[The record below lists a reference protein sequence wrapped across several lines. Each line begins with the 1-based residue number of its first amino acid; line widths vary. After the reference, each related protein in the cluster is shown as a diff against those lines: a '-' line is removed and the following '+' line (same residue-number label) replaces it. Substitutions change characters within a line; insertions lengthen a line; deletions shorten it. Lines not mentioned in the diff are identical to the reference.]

1 MKFPAR
7 PATTPP
13 KLPEW
18 DPAWSRIVDAQ
29 TEDGTHSFHVLD
41 TLDVLTDAELEPSG
55 TILALH
61 GNPTWSYLW
70 RHLAQATVDS
80 ARAGGRVWRLI
91 APDQLEMGFSERLA
105 HDSLPTPANAEVRR
119 ISQRIGDFD
128 AVATTLLAE
137 VAGSAATV
145 DASSAAAPVRSSGT
159 SAGSATTATAATTAT
174 TTDHPIVT
182 IGHDWGGV
190 LSLGWAARNAD
201 LVSAAISLNTAV
213 HQPEDSPI
221 PAPLRATLAG
231 PMLPTATVVT
241 DGFLRVTLSLGDL
254 DPTAKSAFR
263 APYETAALR
272 HGIGGFVAD
281 IPVDDKHASDPELQ
295 RIGAD
300 IAAFD
305 HPALLVWGPKDP
317 VFLERYLRDL
327 RQRLPQADV
336 HRFELGSHLVSEDYD
351 VAGVVTDWLAA
362 QFPAA
367 ATFPVS
373 PKAAP
378 DSQATTDPTPSNEHA
393 AAASAMSGVPARP
406 VTGILDA
413 RRDDESIAS
422 VDFSQNPAQQ
432 ITWRHLWHVT
442 TSIANGLLDL
452 GVRPGDRVSM
462 LVPPGNNLTAA
473 LYACLKIGAVA
484 VVADAG
490 LGPKGMTR
498 ATTSADPKWIIGEL
512 PGLSLARAFNWPGRR
527 ISVSPLGPLQR
538 RLFKV
543 ETSLT
548 ALSRTPHRAEFPT
561 PAVTDDAAIL
571 FTSGSTGPAKGVRY
585 THGDISAL
593 AAVLTRVFD
602 VKEGTGLVAGFPPF
616 ALLGPA
622 IGATSV
628 TPDMSVTKPKTL
640 TASAIAD
647 SIIAG
652 SATMVFAS
660 PAAYTNVAA
669 TASALDAEQKAAC
682 ARVELVL
689 SAGAP
694 VPLELMEAIAVVF
707 PNASI
712 HSPYGMTEGLLLTDI
727 DRHGVAEAAA
737 TSNLGVCVGRPIDGV
752 ELALAPI
759 DASGTPADSLLQGTA
774 AQGRLGEFVVSA
786 AHIKSGYDNLW
797 ATTAQSARDNLGGRT
812 WHRTNDIG
820 HIDAEGRVW
829 LEGRLQHVVTT
840 PHGPVGPGGLEAL
853 IDSDEQVSR
862 SAVVGIGPAGTQS
875 LVAVLDAEGTD
886 LSPGLA
892 PLDISARL
900 RDQVARMI
908 GHDLTAVLVA
918 PTFPT
923 DIRHNSKIDRSRLAA
938 WADHVLAGGSV
949 RTKV

>member
-1 MKFPAR
+1 MKYPAR

-13 KLPEW
+13 QLPEW
-18 DPAWSRIVDAQ
+18 DPAWSRIVEAP
-29 TEDGTHSFHVLD
+29 TSDGTHAFHVLD
-41 TLDVLTDAELEPSG
+41 TLPALRAAGVEPEG
-55 TILALH
+55 TIVALH

-70 RHLAQATVDS
+70 RRLARATVEA
-80 ARAGGRVWRLI
+80 ARSGGRVWRLI

-105 HDSLPTPANAEVRR
+105 HAAMPTPKSAEVRR
-119 ISQRIGDFD
+119 ISDRISDFD
-128 AVATTLLAE
+128 AVVTTLFAE
-137 VAGSAATV
+137 VAGSAAAA
-145 DASSAAAPVRSSGT
+145 DRSACSESSEGPES
-159 SAGSATTATAATTAT
+159 
-174 TTDHPIVT
+174 HPIVT

-190 LSLGWAARNAD
+190 LSLGWASRNTD
-201 LVSAAISLNTAV
+201 IVSAAISLNTAV
-213 HQPEDSPI
+213 HQPEDAPV

-231 PMLPTATVVT
+231 PMLPTATVLT
-241 DGFLRVTLSLGDL
+241 DWFLRVTLNLGDL
-254 DPTAKSAFR
+254 DAETKAAFN
-263 APYETAALR
+263 APYQSAQERWA
-272 HGIGGFVAD
+272 IGNFVAD
-281 IPVDDKHASDPELQ
+281 IPVDANHPSDPELQ

-305 HPALLVWGPKDP
+305 KPALLVWGPKDP

-336 HRFELGSHLVSEDYD
+336 HRFETASHLVSEDHD
-351 VAGVVTDWLAA
+351 VAGLVLDWLDA
-362 QFPAA
+362 QFGTSADTTTGSADGTTPKGTPA
-367 ATFPVS
+367 
-373 PKAAP
+373 
-378 DSQATTDPTPSNEHA
+378 PSGT
-393 AAASAMSGVPARP
+393 AASAKDSASDSDADAAP
-406 VTGILDA
+406 VRAVTAILDA
-413 RRDDESIAS
+413 RRDDETIAS
-422 VDFSQNPAQQ
+422 VDFAQNPAQQ

-452 GVRPGDRVSM
+452 GVKPGDRVSM

-498 ATTSADPKWIIGEL
+498 AVTSADPQWIIGEL
-512 PGLSLARAFNWPGRR
+512 PGLTLARAFGWPGRR
-527 ISVSPLGPLQR
+527 ISVSPLGPVR
-538 RLFKV
+538 SRMFNT

-548 ALSRTPHRAEFPT
+548 ALSKTAHRAELPT
-561 PAVTDDAAIL
+561 PAPGDYAAIL

-585 THGDISAL
+585 THRDISSL
-593 AAVLTRVFD
+593 AAVLTRTFNVT
-602 VKEGTGLVAGFPPF
+602 EGTGLVAGFPPF

-640 TASAIAD
+640 TATAIAD
-647 SIIAG
+647 AIIAG
-652 SATMVFAS
+652 RATMVFAS

-669 TASALDAEQKAAC
+669 TASAMDEQQRAAC
-682 ARVELVL
+682 AQVELVL

-694 VPLELMEAIAVVF
+694 VPLPLMDAIAEVF

-727 DRHGVAEAAA
+727 DRAGVAEADA
-737 TSNLGVCVGRPIDGV
+737 TGGLGVCVGRPIDGV

-759 DASGTPADSLLQGTA
+759 DDSGDSADELIQGAQA
-774 AQGRLGEFVVSA
+774 ANRLGEFVVSA

-797 ATTAQSARDNLGGRT
+797 RTTADSARDDLHGLT

-820 HIDAEGRVW
+820 HIDDAGRIW

-840 PHGPVGPGGLEAL
+840 ARGPVGPGGLEAL
-853 IDSDEQVSR
+853 IDTDAEVSR
-862 SAVVGIGPAGTQS
+862 SAVVGIGPAGTQA
-875 LVAVLDAEGTD
+875 LVAVLDAEATS
-886 LSPGLA
+886 LTPGVA
-892 PLDISARL
+892 PLDLTARL
-900 RDQVARMI
+900 REQVLEVS

-918 PTFPT
+918 PEFPT

-938 WADHVLAGGSV
+938 WADGVLAGGTV
-949 RTKV
+949 RGRV

>member
-1 MKFPAR
+1 MRFPAR
-7 PATTPP
+7 PAQAPP

-18 DPAWSRIVDAQ
+18 DPAWSRIVEA
-29 TEDGTHSFHVLD
+29 TTPDGQHSFHVLD
-41 TLDVLTDAELEPSG
+41 TLEVLRADGLEPSG

-70 RHLAQATVDS
+70 RHLAQATVDT
-80 ARAGGRVWRLI
+80 ARSGGRVWRLI
-91 APDQLEMGFSERLA
+91 APDQLDMGFSERLA
-105 HDSLPTPANAEVRR
+105 HESLPTPHGTEVRR
-119 ISQRIGDFD
+119 MSQRIDDFD
-128 AVATTLLAE
+128 AVVTSLLAE
-137 VAGSAATV
+137 EAGS
-145 DASSAAAPVRSSGT
+145 SAPDD
-159 SAGSATTATAATTAT
+159 ATASAE
-174 TTDHPIVT
+174 HPIVT

-190 LSLGWAARNAD
+190 LSLGWAARNTD
-201 LVSAAISLNTAV
+201 LVSASISLNTAV
-213 HQPEDSPI
+213 HQPEDAPI

-231 PMLPTATVVT
+231 PMLPTATVAT
-241 DGFLRVTLSLGDL
+241 DGFLRVTMSLGDL
-254 DPTAKSAFR
+254 DPEIKGAFR
-263 APYETAALR
+263 SPYETASQR

-281 IPVDDKHASDPELQ
+281 IPVNENHPSYSELQ
-295 RIGAD
+295 RVGAD
-300 IAAFD
+300 IAAYE

-351 VAGVVTDWLAA
+351 VAGVVTDWLKT
-362 QFPAA
+362 QFPVDDAGPEAASGTSAAENTTAA
-367 ATFPVS
+367 A
-373 PKAAP
+373 
-378 DSQATTDPTPSNEHA
+378 
-393 AAASAMSGVPARP
+393 PARG
-406 VTGILDA
+406 VTAILDA
-413 RRDDESIAS
+413 RHDDESIAS
-422 VDFSQNPAQQ
+422 VDFAQNPAQQ

-442 TSIANGLLDL
+442 TSIAGGLLEL

-498 ATTSADPKWIIGEL
+498 ATTSADPAWIIGEL
-512 PGLSLARAFNWPGRR
+512 PGLGLARAFNWPGRR
-527 ISVSPLGPLQR
+527 ISVSPLGPVR
-538 RLFKV
+538 ATLFKV

-548 ALSRTPHRAEFPT
+548 ALSRTTHHAQLPT
-561 PAVTDDAAIL
+561 PAATDDAAIL

-602 VKEGTGLVAGFPPF
+602 VHEGTGLVAGFPPF

-640 TASAIAD
+640 TASAISDA
-647 SIIAG
+647 IIAG
-652 SATMVFAS
+652 HSTMVFAS
-660 PAAYTNVAA
+660 PAAYKNVAA
-669 TASALDAEQKAAC
+669 TASALNEEQKAAC
-682 ARVELVL
+682 AQVELVL

-694 VPLELMEAIAVVF
+694 VPLDLMDSIAEVF

-727 DRHGVAEAAA
+727 DRAGVTAAAA

-752 ELALAPI
+752 ELALAAI
-759 DASGTPADSLLQGTA
+759 DDSGASADALAQGVE

-797 ATTAQSARDNLGGRT
+797 ATTAASARDDLDGRT

-840 PHGPVGPGGLEAL
+840 PRGPVGPGGLEAL

-862 SAVVGIGPAGTQS
+862 SSIVGIGPTGTQS

-892 PLDISARL
+892 PLDLTSRL
-900 RDQVARMI
+900 RELVAEVL

-923 DIRHNSKIDRSRLAA
+923 DIRHNSKIDRSRLAT
-938 WADHVLAGGSV
+938 WADHVLSGGSV

>member
-1 MKFPAR
+1 MRFPAR
-7 PATTPP
+7 PAQAPP

-18 DPAWSRIVDAQ
+18 DPAWSRIVEAK
-29 TEDGTHSFHVLD
+29 TPEGPHSFHVLD
-41 TLDVLTDAELEPSG
+41 TLEVLRTNGFEPSG

-70 RHLAQATVDS
+70 RHLAQATVDT
-80 ARAGGRVWRLI
+80 ARSGGRVWRLI
-91 APDQLEMGFSERLA
+91 APDQLDMGFSERLA
-105 HDSLPTPANAEVRR
+105 HNSLPTPHGAEVRR
-119 ISQRIGDFD
+119 MSQRIDDFD
-128 AVATTLLAE
+128 AVVTPLLAE
-137 VAGSAATV
+137 VA
-145 DASSAAAPVRSSGT
+145 SSAAPQDGVADAASTGRNGAA
-159 SAGSATTATAATTAT
+159 SADTAASAE
-174 TTDHPIVT
+174 HPIVT

-201 LVSAAISLNTAV
+201 RVSASISLNTAV
-213 HQPEDSPI
+213 HQPEDAPI

-241 DGFLRVTLSLGDL
+241 DGFLRVTMSLGDL
-254 DPTAKSAFR
+254 DPEIKDAFR
-263 APYETAALR
+263 SPYESASRR

-281 IPVDDKHASDPELQ
+281 IPVDESHPSYSELQ
-295 RIGAD
+295 RVGAD

-351 VAGVVTDWLAA
+351 VAGVVTDWLETR
-362 QFPAA
+362 FPAGGTGANAPSDATA
-367 ATFPVS
+367 ASEATVAENAT
-373 PKAAP
+373 AAP
-378 DSQATTDPTPSNEHA
+378 AR
-393 AAASAMSGVPARP
+393 GV
-406 VTGILDA
+406 TSILDA
-413 RRDDESIAS
+413 RHDDEAIAS
-422 VDFSQNPAQQ
+422 VDFAQTPVQQ

-442 TSIANGLLDL
+442 TSIAGGLLEL

-498 ATTSADPKWIIGEL
+498 ATSSADPQWIIGEL
-512 PGLSLARAFNWPGRR
+512 PGLGLARAFNWPGRR
-527 ISVSPLGPLQR
+527 ISVSPLGSVAAK
-538 RLFKV
+538 LFKV

-548 ALSRTPHRAEFPT
+548 ALSRTTHHAQLPT
-561 PAVTDDAAIL
+561 PAATDDAAIL

-602 VKEGTGLVAGFPPF
+602 VREGTGLVAGFPPF

-640 TASAIAD
+640 TASAISDA
-647 SIIAG
+647 IIAG
-652 SATMVFAS
+652 HSTMVFAS
-660 PAAYTNVAA
+660 PAAYKNVAA
-669 TASALDAEQKAAC
+669 TASDLDEEQKAAC

-694 VPLELMEAIAVVF
+694 VPLGLMDSIAEVF

-727 DRHGVAEAAA
+727 DHAGVRAADA
-737 TSNLGVCVGRPIDGV
+737 TPNLGVCVGRPIDGV

-759 DASGTPADSLLQGTA
+759 DDSGSAADVLERGVD
-774 AQGRLGEFVVSA
+774 AQGHLGEFVVSA

-797 ATTAQSARDNLGGRT
+797 ATTAASARDDLEGRT

-820 HIDAEGRVW
+820 HIDAAGRVW
-829 LEGRLQHVVTT
+829 LEGRLQHAVTT
-840 PHGPVGPGGLEAL
+840 PRGPVGPGGLEAL

-862 SAVVGIGPAGTQS
+862 SSIVGIGPAGTQS

-892 PLDISARL
+892 PLDLTSRL
-900 RDQVARMI
+900 RELVAEVL

-918 PTFPT
+918 PMFPT
-923 DIRHNSKIDRSRLAA
+923 DIRHNSKIDRSRLAT
-938 WADHVLAGGSV
+938 WTDHVLSGGSV

>member
-1 MKFPAR
+1 MRFPAR

-18 DPAWSRIVDAQ
+18 DPAWSRIVEAE
-29 TEDGTHSFHVLD
+29 TSDGTHAFHVLD
-41 TLDVLTDAELEPSG
+41 TLPALAAAGVEPAG
-55 TILALH
+55 TIVALH

-70 RHLAQATVDS
+70 RRL
-80 ARAGGRVWRLI
+80 ARATIDAAQSGGRAWRLI

-105 HDSLPTPANAEVRR
+105 HKTMPAPKSDEVRR
-119 ISQRIGDFD
+119 IADRINDFD
-128 AVATTLLAE
+128 AVVSNLFAE
-137 VAGSAATV
+137 VAAT
-145 DASSAAAPVRSSGT
+145 
-159 SAGSATTATAATTAT
+159 GSAT
-174 TTDHPIVT
+174 HPIVT

-190 LSLGWAARNAD
+190 LSLGWAARNTE

-213 HQPEDSPI
+213 HQPEDAPV

-231 PMLPTATVVT
+231 PMLPAATVLT
-241 DGFLRVTLSLGDL
+241 DWFLRVTLGLGDL
-254 DPTAKSAFR
+254 DAETKDAFH
-263 APYETAALR
+263 APYRRAEDRWA
-272 HGIGGFVAD
+272 IGNFVAD
-281 IPVDDKHASDPELQ
+281 IPVDDTHASDPELQ
-295 RIGAD
+295 RIGQD

-305 HPALLVWGPKDP
+305 KPALLVWGPKDP

-336 HRFELGSHLVSEDYD
+336 HRFETASHLVSEDHE
-351 VAGVVTDWLAA
+351 VPGLVLDWLSA
-362 QFPAA
+362 QFDAPTTAN
-367 ATFPVS
+367 TPTE
-373 PKAAP
+373 AAP
-378 DSQATTDPTPSNEHA
+378 AKGSSERKG
-393 AAASAMSGVPARP
+393 AAASATGAASARSGTPSSASGSTSDIADDSATGNGSAEVRA
-406 VTGILDA
+406 VTAILDA
-413 RRDDESIAS
+413 RRDDEAIAS
-422 VDFSQNPAQQ
+422 VDFAQNPAQQ

-452 GVRPGDRVSM
+452 GVKPGDRVSM

-498 ATTSADPKWIIGEL
+498 AITSADPQWIIGEL
-512 PGLSLARAFNWPGRR
+512 PGLALARAFGWPGRR
-527 ISVSPLGPLQR
+527 ISVRPLGPVR
-538 RLFKV
+538 SRVFKA

-548 ALSRTPHRAEFPT
+548 ELSRTPHRAELPT
-561 PAVTDDAAIL
+561 PSPDADAAIL

-585 THGDISAL
+585 THADISAL
-593 AAVLTRVFD
+593 AAVLTRTFNVT
-602 VKEGTGLVAGFPPF
+602 EGTGLVAGFPPF

-640 TASAIAD
+640 TATAIAD
-647 SIIAG
+647 AIIAG
-652 SATMVFAS
+652 RATMVFAS

-669 TASALDAEQKAAC
+669 TAGELDGQQREAC
-682 ARVELVL
+682 AGVELVL

-694 VPLELMEAIAVVF
+694 VPLELMDAIAEVF

-727 DRHGVAEAAA
+727 DRDGVAAADA
-737 TSNLGVCVGRPIDGV
+737 TGGLGVCVGQPIDGV

-759 DASGTPADSLLQGTA
+759 DESGRSADELRQGAT

-797 ATTAQSARDNLGGRT
+797 HTTADSARDDLHGLT

-820 HIDAEGRVW
+820 HIDENGRVW

-840 PHGPVGPGGLEAL
+840 PRGPVGPGGLEAL
-853 IDSDEQVSR
+853 IDADDQVSR
-862 SAVVGIGPAGTQS
+862 SSVVGIGPVGTQA
-875 LVAVLDAEGTD
+875 LVAVLDAEGTS

-892 PLDISARL
+892 PLDLTARL
-900 RDQVARMI
+900 REKVAEAV
-908 GHDLTAVLVA
+908 GHDLSAVLVA
-918 PTFPT
+918 PEFPT

-938 WADHVLAGGSV
+938 WADSVLAGGPVRGSV
-949 RTKV
+949 

>member
-1 MKFPAR
+1 MRFPAR
-7 PATTPP
+7 PAQAPP

-18 DPAWSRIVDAQ
+18 DPAWSRIVEAK
-29 TEDGTHSFHVLD
+29 TPEGPHSFHVLD
-41 TLDVLTDAELEPSG
+41 TLEVLRADGLEPSG

-70 RHLAQATVDS
+70 RHLAQATVGA
-80 ARAGGRVWRLI
+80 ARSGGRVWRLI
-91 APDQLEMGFSERLA
+91 APDQLDMGFSERLA
-105 HDSLPTPANAEVRR
+105 HESLPTPHGTEVRR
-119 ISQRIGDFD
+119 MSQRIDDFD
-128 AVATTLLAE
+128 AVVTSLLAE
-137 VAGSAATV
+137 EAGSSAT
-145 DASSAAAPVRSSGT
+145 DDAAA
-159 SAGSATTATAATTAT
+159 SAE
-174 TTDHPIVT
+174 HPIVT

-190 LSLGWAARNAD
+190 LSLGWAARNTD
-201 LVSAAISLNTAV
+201 LVSASISLNTAV
-213 HQPEDSPI
+213 HQPEDAPI

-241 DGFLRVTLSLGDL
+241 DGFLRVTMSLGDL
-254 DPTAKSAFR
+254 DPEIKGAFR
-263 APYETAALR
+263 SPYETASQR

-281 IPVDDKHASDPELQ
+281 IPVNENHPSYSELQ
-295 RIGAD
+295 RVGAD
-300 IAAFD
+300 IAAYE

-351 VAGVVTDWLAA
+351 VAGVVTDWLKTQFPVGDDGADAA
-362 QFPAA
+362 SGASAAENMPAA
-367 ATFPVS
+367 A
-373 PKAAP
+373 
-378 DSQATTDPTPSNEHA
+378 
-393 AAASAMSGVPARP
+393 PARG
-406 VTGILDA
+406 VTAILDA
-413 RRDDESIAS
+413 RHDDESIAS
-422 VDFSQNPAQQ
+422 VDFAQNPAQQ

-442 TSIANGLLDL
+442 TSIAGGLLEL

-498 ATTSADPKWIIGEL
+498 ATTSADPAWIIGEL

-527 ISVSPLGPLQR
+527 ISVSPLGPVQAKL
-538 RLFKV
+538 LKV

-548 ALSRTPHRAEFPT
+548 ALSRTTHHAQLPT
-561 PAVTDDAAIL
+561 PAATDDAAIL

-602 VKEGTGLVAGFPPF
+602 VHEGTGLVAGFPPF

-640 TASAIAD
+640 TASAISDA
-647 SIIAG
+647 IIAG
-652 SATMVFAS
+652 HSTMVFAS
-660 PAAYTNVAA
+660 PAAYKNVAA
-669 TASALDAEQKAAC
+669 TASDLDEEQKAAC

-694 VPLELMEAIAVVF
+694 VPLDLMDSIAEVF

-727 DRHGVAEAAA
+727 DRAGVTAAAA

-752 ELALAPI
+752 ELALAAI
-759 DASGTPADSLLQGTA
+759 DDSGASADTLEQGIE

-797 ATTAQSARDNLGGRT
+797 ATTAASARDDLDDRT

-820 HIDAEGRVW
+820 HIDDEGRVW

-840 PHGPVGPGGLEAL
+840 PRGPVGPGGLEAL

-862 SAVVGIGPAGTQS
+862 SSIVGIGPTGTQS

-892 PLDISARL
+892 PLDLTSRL
-900 RDQVARMI
+900 RELVAEVL

-923 DIRHNSKIDRSRLAA
+923 DIRHNSKIDRSRLAT
-938 WADHVLAGGSV
+938 WADHVLSGGSV

>member
-1 MKFPAR
+1 MRFPAR
-7 PATTPP
+7 PAQTPP

-18 DPAWSRIVDAQ
+18 DPAWSRIVEAR
-29 TEDGTHSFHVLD
+29 TPDGPHSFHVLD
-41 TLDVLTDAELEPSG
+41 TLEVLRGEGLEPSG

-70 RHLAQATVDS
+70 RHLAQASVET
-80 ARAGGRVWRLI
+80 ARTGGRVWRLI
-91 APDQLEMGFSERLA
+91 APDQLDMGFSQRLE
-105 HDSLPTPANAEVRR
+105 HESLPTPHGAEVRR
-119 ISQRIGDFD
+119 MSQRIDDFD
-128 AVATTLLAE
+128 SVVSPLLAE
-137 VAGSAATV
+137 VAGSVADRDGTAPNNGAA
-145 DASSAAAPVRSSGT
+145 SAE
-159 SAGSATTATAATTAT
+159 
-174 TTDHPIVT
+174 HPIVT

-190 LSLGWAARNAD
+190 LSLAWAARNTD
-201 LVSAAISLNTAV
+201 LVSASISLNTAV
-213 HQPEDSPI
+213 HQPEDAPI

-241 DGFLRVTLSLGDL
+241 DWFLRVTMSLGDL
-254 DPTAKSAFR
+254 DPAIKDAFR
-263 APYETAALR
+263 APYDSVSLR

-281 IPVDDKHASDPELQ
+281 IPVDENHPSYTELQ
-295 RIGAD
+295 RVGAD

-305 HPALLVWGPKDP
+305 RPALLVWGPKDP

-351 VAGVVTDWLAA
+351 VAGVVTDWLKE
-362 QFPAA
+362 QFPADSA
-367 ATFPVS
+367 PVS
-373 PKAAP
+373 GPSAPAAP
-378 DSQATTDPTPSNEHA
+378 AR
-393 AAASAMSGVPARP
+393 GVTA
-406 VTGILDA
+406 ILDA
-413 RRDDESIAS
+413 RHDDETIAS
-422 VDFSQNPAQQ
+422 VDFAQNPAQQ

-442 TSIANGLLDL
+442 TSIAGGLLEL

-498 ATTSADPKWIIGEL
+498 ATTSADPQWIIGEL
-512 PGLSLARAFNWPGRR
+512 PGLGLARAFNWPGRR
-527 ISVSPLGPLQR
+527 ISVSPLGRTQAK
-538 RLFKV
+538 LFQV

-548 ALSRTPHRAEFPT
+548 ALSRTTHHADLPT
-561 PAVTDDAAIL
+561 PAATDDAAIL

-602 VKEGTGLVAGFPPF
+602 VREGTGLVAGFPPF

-640 TASAIAD
+640 TAGAISDA
-647 SIIAG
+647 IIAG
-652 SATMVFAS
+652 HSTMVFAS
-660 PAAYTNVAA
+660 PAAYRNVAA
-669 TASALDAEQKAAC
+669 TASYRDDEQKAAC

-694 VPLELMEAIAVVF
+694 VPLELMDAIAEVF

-727 DRHGVAEAAA
+727 DHDGVIAADA
-737 TSNLGVCVGRPIDGV
+737 TPNLGVCVGRPIDGV

-759 DASGTPADSLLQGTA
+759 DDTGASADALEQGSD
-774 AQGRLGEFVVSA
+774 AQGHLGEFVVSA

-797 ATTAQSARDNLGGRT
+797 ATTAASTRDDLDGRT

-820 HIDAEGRVW
+820 HIDSEGRVW

-840 PHGPVGPGGLEAL
+840 PRGPVGPGGLEAL
-853 IDSDEQVSR
+853 IDSDKQVSR
-862 SAVVGIGPAGTQS
+862 SSIVGIGPAGTQS
-875 LVAVLDAEGTD
+875 LVAVLDAEGTE

-892 PLDISARL
+892 PLDLTSRL
-900 RDQVARMI
+900 RELVDEVV

-923 DIRHNSKIDRSRLAA
+923 DIRHNSKIDRSRLAT
-938 WADHVLAGGSV
+938 WADHVLSGGSV
-949 RTKV
+949 RTKG

>member
-7 PATTPP
+7 PAQIPP
-13 KLPEW
+13 QLPEW
-18 DPAWSRIVDAQ
+18 DPAWSRIVEAA
-29 TEDGTHSFHVLD
+29 TPDGTHEFHVLD
-41 TLDVLTDAELEPSG
+41 TLPVLRAAGLEPEG

-70 RHLAQATVDS
+70 RRLARATVET

-105 HDSLPTPANAEVRR
+105 HEAMPAPKSDEVRR
-119 ISQRIGDFD
+119 IADRLNDFD
-128 AVATTLLAE
+128 AVVTTLLAE
-137 VAGSAATV
+137 VAGSGFAT
-145 DASSAAAPVRSSGT
+145 
-159 SAGSATTATAATTAT
+159 
-174 TTDHPIVT
+174 HPIVT

-190 LSLGWAARNAD
+190 LSLGWAARNND
-201 LVSAAISLNTAV
+201 IVSAAISLNTAV
-213 HQPEDSPI
+213 HQPEDTPI

-231 PMLPTATVVT
+231 PMLPTATVLTDWFLQVT
-241 DGFLRVTLSLGDL
+241 MGLGDL
-254 DPTAKSAFR
+254 SAETKSAFS
-263 APYETAALR
+263 APYRSAADR
-272 HGIGGFVAD
+272 WAIGNFVAD
-281 IPVDDKHASDPELQ
+281 IPIDANHPSDPELQ
-295 RIGAD
+295 RIGKD

-305 HPALLVWGPKDP
+305 KPALLVWGPKDP

-327 RQRLPQADV
+327 SSRLPQADL
-336 HRFELGSHLVSEDYD
+336 HRFETASHLVSEDHD
-351 VAGVVTDWLAA
+351 VAGLVLDWLDA
-362 QFPAA
+362 QFSAPAA
-367 ATFPVS
+367 AAAKESTTGTDDDP
-373 PKAAP
+373 AAP
-378 DSQATTDPTPSNEHA
+378 AVRA
-393 AAASAMSGVPARP
+393 
-406 VTGILDA
+406 VTAILDA
-413 RRDDESIAS
+413 RRDDETIAS
-422 VDFSQNPAQQ
+422 VDFAQNPAQQ
-432 ITWRHLWHVT
+432 ISWRHLWHVT

-452 GVRPGDRVSM
+452 GVKPGDRVSM

-498 ATTSADPKWIIGEL
+498 AITSADPQWIIGEL
-512 PGLSLARAFNWPGRR
+512 PGLTLARAFGWPGRR
-527 ISVSPLGPLQR
+527 ISVTPLGPVR
-538 RLFKV
+538 SRLFKA

-548 ALSRTPHRAEFPT
+548 ALSRTEHRAELPT
-561 PAVTDDAAIL
+561 PSAGDDAAIL

-585 THGDISAL
+585 THANISAL

-602 VKEGTGLVAGFPPF
+602 VREGTGLVAGFPPF

-647 SIIAG
+647 AIIAG
-652 SATMVFAS
+652 RATMVFAS
-660 PAAYTNVAA
+660 PAAYRNVAA
-669 TASALDAEQKAAC
+669 TAERLDAQQRTAC

-694 VPLELMEAIAVVF
+694 VPLELMDAIAEVF

-727 DRHGVAEAAA
+727 DRAGVAEADA
-737 TSNLGVCVGRPIDGV
+737 TGGLGVCVGRPIDGV

-759 DASGTPADSLLQGTA
+759 DVAGNSAEELLQGEA
-774 AQGRLGEFVVSA
+774 SRGRLGEFVVSA

-797 ATTAQSARDNLGGRT
+797 RTTADSARDDLHDLT

-820 HIDAEGRVW
+820 HIDDAGRVW

-840 PHGPVGPGGLEAL
+840 ARGPVGPGGLEAL
-853 IDSDEQVSR
+853 VDTDAQVSR
-862 SAVVGIGPAGTQS
+862 SAVVGIGPVGTQA
-875 LVAVLDAEGTD
+875 LVVVLDAEGTA
-886 LSPGLA
+886 LSPGVA
-892 PLDISARL
+892 PLDLTARL
-900 RDQVARMI
+900 REQIARI
-908 GHDLTAVLVA
+908 GGHDLAAVLVA
-918 PTFPT
+918 PEFPT

-938 WADHVLAGGSV
+938 WADRVLAGGPV
-949 RTKV
+949 RGRI

>member
-1 MKFPAR
+1 MRFPAR
-7 PATTPP
+7 PAQTPP

-18 DPAWSRIVDAQ
+18 DPAWSRIVEAK
-29 TEDGTHSFHVLD
+29 TPEGPHSFHVLD
-41 TLDVLTDAELEPSG
+41 TLEVLRGEGLEPSG

-70 RHLAQATVDS
+70 RHLAQATVGA
-80 ARAGGRVWRLI
+80 ARSGGRVWRLI
-91 APDQLEMGFSERLA
+91 APDQLDMGFSERLA
-105 HDSLPTPANAEVRR
+105 HESLPTPHGAEVRR
-119 ISQRIGDFD
+119 MSQRITDFD
-128 AVATTLLAE
+128 AVVTPLLAE
-137 VAGSAATV
+137 VAGSAAPNAGT
-145 DASSAAAPVRSSGT
+145 APNDGAT
-159 SAGSATTATAATTAT
+159 SV
-174 TTDHPIVT
+174 DHPIVT

-190 LSLGWAARNAD
+190 LSLGWASRNTD
-201 LVSAAISLNTAV
+201 LVSASISLNTAV
-213 HQPEDSPI
+213 HQPEDAPI

-241 DGFLRVTLSLGDL
+241 DGFLRVTMSLGDL
-254 DPTAKSAFR
+254 DPEIKDAFR
-263 APYETAALR
+263 SPYDNASLR

-281 IPVDDKHASDPELQ
+281 IPVDENHPSYSELQ
-295 RIGAD
+295 RVGAD
-300 IAAFD
+300 IAANE

-351 VAGVVTDWLAA
+351 VAGVVTDWLET
-362 QFPAA
+362 QFPASTDTNA
-367 ATFPVS
+367 DNVQS
-373 PKAAP
+373 PDAEP
-378 DSQATTDPTPSNEHA
+378 
-393 AAASAMSGVPARP
+393 PARG
-406 VTGILDA
+406 VTAILDA
-413 RRDDESIAS
+413 RHDDESIAS
-422 VDFSQNPAQQ
+422 VDFAQNPAQQ
-432 ITWRHLWHVT
+432 ISWRHLWHVT
-442 TSIANGLLDL
+442 TSIAGGLLEL

-498 ATTSADPKWIIGEL
+498 ATTSADPQWIIGEL
-512 PGLSLARAFNWPGRR
+512 PGLGLARAFNWPGRR
-527 ISVSPLGPLQR
+527 ISVSPLGAVQAKL
-538 RLFKV
+538 LKV

-548 ALSRTPHRAEFPT
+548 ALSRTTHHAQLPT
-561 PAVTDDAAIL
+561 PAATDDAAIL

-602 VKEGTGLVAGFPPF
+602 VREGTGLVAGFPPF

-640 TASAIAD
+640 TASAISDA
-647 SIIAG
+647 IIAG
-652 SATMVFAS
+652 HSTMVFAS
-660 PAAYTNVAA
+660 PAAYKNVAA
-669 TASALDAEQKAAC
+669 TASDLDEEQKAAC

-694 VPLELMEAIAVVF
+694 VPLELMDSIAEVF

-727 DRHGVAEAAA
+727 DRAGVAAADA
-737 TSNLGVCVGRPIDGV
+737 TANLGVCVGRPIDGV

-759 DASGTPADSLLQGTA
+759 DDSGASADVLEQGVD
-774 AQGRLGEFVVSA
+774 AQGHLGEFVVSA

-797 ATTAQSARDNLGGRT
+797 ATTAASARDDLDGRT

-840 PHGPVGPGGLEAL
+840 PRGPVGPGGLEAL

-862 SAVVGIGPAGTQS
+862 SSIVGIGPAGTQS
-875 LVAVLDAEGTD
+875 LVAVLDAEGTE

-892 PLDISARL
+892 PLDLTARL
-900 RDQVARMI
+900 RELVADTV
-908 GHDLTAVLVA
+908 GHDLTAVLIA

-923 DIRHNSKIDRSRLAA
+923 DIRHNSKIDRSRLAT
-938 WADHVLAGGSV
+938 WADHVLSGGSV

>member
-1 MKFPAR
+1 MKYPAR

-13 KLPEW
+13 QLPEW
-18 DPAWSRIVDAQ
+18 DPAWSRIVEAP
-29 TEDGTHSFHVLD
+29 TSDGTHAFHVLD
-41 TLDVLTDAELEPSG
+41 TLPALRAAGVEPAG

-70 RHLAQATVDS
+70 RRLARATVDA
-80 ARAGGRVWRLI
+80 ARSGGRAWRLI

-105 HDSLPTPANAEVRR
+105 HSEMPTPKAAQLRR
-119 ISQRIGDFD
+119 ISDRITDFD
-128 AVATTLLAE
+128 AVVTTLLAE
-137 VAGSAATV
+137 VADSAAPNGG
-145 DASSAAAPVRSSGT
+145 SS
-159 SAGSATTATAATTAT
+159 
-174 TTDHPIVT
+174 DHPIVT

-190 LSLGWAARNAD
+190 LSLGWAARNTD

-213 HQPEDSPI
+213 HQPEDSPL

-231 PMLPTATVVT
+231 PMLPTATVLT
-241 DGFLRVTLSLGDL
+241 DWFLRVTLSLGDL
-254 DPTAKSAFR
+254 DAETRAAFA
-263 APYETAALR
+263 APYANAEDRWA
-272 HGIGGFVAD
+272 IGNFVAD
-281 IPVDDKHASDPELQ
+281 IPVDGNHPSDPELQ
-295 RIGAD
+295 RIGRD

-305 HPALLVWGPKDP
+305 KPALLVWGPKDP

-336 HRFELGSHLVSEDYD
+336 HRFETASHLVSEDHD
-351 VAGVVTDWLAA
+351 VAGLVLDWLGA
-362 QFPAA
+362 QFDTDSAA
-367 ATFPVS
+367 KNSVS
-373 PKAAP
+373 ASGPGSTAEADSAP
-378 DSQATTDPTPSNEHA
+378 GTDPAPIRA
-393 AAASAMSGVPARP
+393 
-406 VTGILDA
+406 VTAILDS
-413 RRDDESIAS
+413 RRDDEAIAS
-422 VDFSQNPAQQ
+422 VDFAQNPAQQ

-442 TSIANGLLDL
+442 TSIAGGLLDL
-452 GVRPGDRVSM
+452 GVKPGDRVSM
-462 LVPPGNNLTAA
+462 LVAPGNNLTAA

-498 ATTSADPKWIIGEL
+498 AVTSADPQWIIGEL
-512 PGLSLARAFNWPGRR
+512 PGLALARAFGWPGRR
-527 ISVSPLGPLQR
+527 ISVTPLGPVR
-538 RLFKV
+538 SRLFKT

-548 ALSRTPHRAEFPT
+548 ALSKTPHRAELPT
-561 PAVTDDAAIL
+561 PAPHDDAAIL

-585 THGDISAL
+585 THADISAL
-593 AAVLTRVFD
+593 AAVLTRAFD
-602 VKEGTGLVAGFPPF
+602 VREGTGLVAGFPPF

-647 SIIAG
+647 AIIAG
-652 SATMVFAS
+652 RATMVFAS

-669 TASALDAEQKAAC
+669 TASALDDEQKAAC

-694 VPLELMEAIAVVF
+694 VPLELMDAIAEVF

-727 DRHGVAEAAA
+727 DRSGVAEADA
-737 TSNLGVCVGRPIDGV
+737 TGGLGVCVGSPIDGV

-759 DASGTPADSLLQGTA
+759 DATGDSAEELLEGDA
-774 AQGRLGEFVVSA
+774 ARNRLGEFVVSA

-797 ATTAQSARDNLGGRT
+797 RTTADSARDDLHGLT

-820 HIDAEGRVW
+820 HIDEAGRVW

-840 PHGPVGPGGLEAL
+840 PRGPVGPGGLEAL
-853 IDSDEQVSR
+853 IDTDAEVSR
-862 SAVVGIGPAGTQS
+862 SAVVGIGPDGTQA
-875 LVAVLDAEGTD
+875 LVAVLDAEGTA
-886 LSPGLA
+886 LAPGLA
-892 PLDISARL
+892 PLELTARL
-900 RDQVARMI
+900 REQVLDVS
-908 GHDLTAVLVA
+908 GQDLTAVLVA
-918 PTFPT
+918 PEFPT

-938 WADHVLAGGSV
+938 WADSVLAGGPV
-949 RTKV
+949 RGRV

>member
-7 PATTPP
+7 PAQIPP
-13 KLPEW
+13 QLPEW
-18 DPAWSRIVDAQ
+18 DPAWSRIVEAA
-29 TEDGTHSFHVLD
+29 THDGTHEFHVLD
-41 TLDVLTDAELEPSG
+41 TLPALRAAGVEPAG
-55 TILALH
+55 TIVALH

-70 RHLAQATVDS
+70 RRLARTTVEA
-80 ARAGGRVWRLI
+80 ARSGRRAWRLI

-105 HDSLPTPANAEVRR
+105 HEALPTPKSAEVRR
-119 ISQRIGDFD
+119 IADRLNDFD
-128 AVATTLLAE
+128 AVVTTLFAE
-137 VAGSAATV
+137 VADSEYATKVSVPVDSPTEVTGSSAQAGSGSA
-145 DASSAAAPVRSSGT
+145 
-159 SAGSATTATAATTAT
+159 
-174 TTDHPIVT
+174 DHPIVT

-190 LSLGWAARNAD
+190 LSLGWAARNTD

-213 HQPEDSPI
+213 HQPEDAPV

-231 PMLPTATVVT
+231 PMLPTATVLTDWFLKVT
-241 DGFLRVTLSLGDL
+241 MSLGEL
-254 DPTAKSAFR
+254 DAETKDAFR
-263 APYETAALR
+263 TPYRKAEDRWA
-272 HGIGGFVAD
+272 IGNFVAD
-281 IPVDDKHASDPELQ
+281 IPVDANHPSDPELQ
-295 RIGAD
+295 RIGKD

-305 HPALLVWGPKDP
+305 KPALLVWGPKDP

-336 HRFELGSHLVSEDYD
+336 HRFETASHLVSEDHD
-351 VAGVVTDWLAA
+351 VPGLVLDWLDTQFGTAA
-362 QFPAA
+362 ETATKSAA
-367 ATFPVS
+367 
-373 PKAAP
+373 
-378 DSQATTDPTPSNEHA
+378 DTTDPAKGTTTKDA
-393 AAASAMSGVPARP
+393 ADRSGTAASARGSARP
-406 VTGILDA
+406 VTAILDA
-413 RRDDESIAS
+413 RRNDEAIAS
-422 VDFSQNPAQQ
+422 VDFAQNPAQQ

-442 TSIANGLLDL
+442 TSIAYGLLDL
-452 GVRPGDRVSM
+452 GVKPGDRVSM

-498 ATTSADPKWIIGEL
+498 AITSADPQWIIGEL
-512 PGLSLARAFNWPGRR
+512 PGLSLARAFGWPGRR
-527 ISVSPLGPLQR
+527 ISVRPLGAVR
-538 RLFKV
+538 SRVFKT

-548 ALSRTPHRAEFPT
+548 ELSRTPHRAELPT
-561 PAVTDDAAIL
+561 PAPEADAAIL

-585 THGDISAL
+585 THADISAL

-602 VKEGTGLVAGFPPF
+602 VREGTGLVAGFPPF

-647 SIIAG
+647 AIIAG
-652 SATMVFAS
+652 RATMVFAS

-669 TASALDAEQKAAC
+669 TVGDLDAEQKAAC
-682 ARVELVL
+682 EQVELVL

-694 VPLELMEAIAVVF
+694 VPLDLMNAIAEVF

-727 DRHGVAEAAA
+727 DRTGVTEAAA
-737 TSNLGVCVGRPIDGV
+737 TGGLGVCVGTPIDGV

-759 DASGTPADSLLQGTA
+759 DAAGDSAEDLLQGEA
-774 AQGRLGEFVVSA
+774 ARNRLGEFVVSA

-797 ATTAQSARDNLGGRT
+797 RTTADSARDDLHGLT

-820 HIDAEGRVW
+820 HIDDAGRVW

-840 PHGPVGPGGLEAL
+840 ARGPVGPGGLEAL
-853 IDSDEQVSR
+853 IDTDAEVSR
-862 SAVVGIGPAGTQS
+862 SAVVGIGPTGTQA
-875 LVAVLDAEGTD
+875 LVAVLDTENTS

-892 PLDISARL
+892 PLELTARL
-900 RDQVARMI
+900 RQQVLQVS
-908 GHDLTAVLVA
+908 GHDLSAVLVA
-918 PTFPT
+918 PEFPT
-923 DIRHNSKIDRSRLAA
+923 DIRHNSKIDRSRLAV
-938 WADHVLAGGSV
+938 WADSVLAGGPV
-949 RTKV
+949 RGRA

>member
-1 MKFPAR
+1 MRFPAR
-7 PATTPP
+7 PAQAPP

-18 DPAWSRIVDAQ
+18 DPAWSRIVEAS
-29 TEDGTHSFHVLD
+29 TPEGPHSFHVLD
-41 TLDVLTDAELEPSG
+41 TLEVLRAEGLEPSG

-80 ARAGGRVWRLI
+80 ARTGGRVWRLI
-91 APDQLEMGFSERLA
+91 APDQLDMGFSERLA
-105 HDSLPTPANAEVRR
+105 HDSLPTPRGAEVRR
-119 ISQRIGDFD
+119 MSQRINDFD
-128 AVATTLLAE
+128 AVVTPLLAE
-137 VAGSAATV
+137 VAGSAASR
-145 DASSAAAPVRSSGT
+145 DGAASAASTGHED
-159 SAGSATTATAATTAT
+159 TASP
-174 TTDHPIVT
+174 DHPIVT

-190 LSLGWAARNAD
+190 LSLGWAARNTD
-201 LVSAAISLNTAV
+201 LVSASISLNTAV
-213 HQPEDSPI
+213 NQPEDAPI
-221 PAPLRATLAG
+221 PAPLQATLAG

-241 DGFLRVTLSLGDL
+241 DGFLRVTMSLGDV
-254 DPTAKSAFR
+254 DSEIKDAFR
-263 APYETAALR
+263 SPYQNASRR

-281 IPVDDKHASDPELQ
+281 IPVDENHPSYSELQ
-295 RIGAD
+295 RVGAD
-300 IAAFD
+300 IAAYE

-351 VAGVVTDWLAA
+351 VAGVVTDWLET
-362 QFPAA
+362 QFPSGAAGATVEADAPAAEDATAA
-367 ATFPVS
+367 A
-373 PKAAP
+373 
-378 DSQATTDPTPSNEHA
+378 
-393 AAASAMSGVPARP
+393 PARG
-406 VTGILDA
+406 VTAILDA
-413 RRDDESIAS
+413 RQDDDSIAS
-422 VDFSQNPAQQ
+422 VDFAQNPAQQ
-432 ITWRHLWHVT
+432 ITWHHLWHVT

-498 ATTSADPKWIIGEL
+498 ATTSADPQWIIGEL
-512 PGLSLARAFNWPGRR
+512 PGLGLARAFNWPGRR
-527 ISVSPLGPLQR
+527 ISVSPLGTVTA

-548 ALSRTPHRAEFPT
+548 ALSRTTHHAQL
-561 PAVTDDAAIL
+561 PAPAATDDAAIL

-602 VKEGTGLVAGFPPF
+602 VREGTGLVAGFPPF

-640 TASAIAD
+640 TASAISDA
-647 SIIAG
+647 IIAG
-652 SATMVFAS
+652 HSTMVFAS
-660 PAAYTNVAA
+660 PAAYKNVAA
-669 TASALDAEQKAAC
+669 TVSELNEEQKAAC

-694 VPLELMEAIAVVF
+694 VPLELMDSIAEVF

-727 DRHGVAEAAA
+727 DRAGVAAADA
-737 TSNLGVCVGRPIDGV
+737 TPNLGVCVGRPIDGV

-759 DASGTPADSLLQGTA
+759 DDSGVSADALEQGTS

-797 ATTAQSARDNLGGRT
+797 ATTAASARDDLDGRT

-840 PHGPVGPGGLEAL
+840 PRGPVGPGGLEAL

-862 SAVVGIGPAGTQS
+862 SSIVGIGPTGAQS
-875 LVAVLDAEGTD
+875 LVAVLDAEGTK

-892 PLDISARL
+892 PLDLTARL
-900 RDQVARMI
+900 RELVAELV

-923 DIRHNSKIDRSRLAA
+923 DIRHNSKIDRSRLAT
-938 WADHVLAGGSV
+938 WADHVLSGGSV

>member
-1 MKFPAR
+1 MRFPAR
-7 PATTPP
+7 PAQAPP
-13 KLPEW
+13 KLPGW
-18 DPAWSRIVDAQ
+18 DPAWSRIVEA
-29 TEDGTHSFHVLD
+29 TTPEGPHSFHVLD
-41 TLDVLTDAELEPSG
+41 TLEALRAEGLEPSG

-70 RHLAQATVDS
+70 RHLAQTTVEL

-91 APDQLEMGFSERLA
+91 APDQLDMGFSERLS
-105 HDSLPTPANAEVRR
+105 HESLPTPHSAEVRR
-119 ISQRIGDFD
+119 MSQRIDDFD
-128 AVATTLLAE
+128 AVVTPLLAE
-137 VAGSAATV
+137 VAGSAAPQDGAAS
-145 DASSAAAPVRSSGT
+145 DASTGHDSTASA
-159 SAGSATTATAATTAT
+159 
-174 TTDHPIVT
+174 DHPIVT

-190 LSLGWAARNAD
+190 LSLGWAARNTD

-213 HQPEDSPI
+213 HQPEDAPI

-241 DGFLRVTLSLGDL
+241 DGFLRVTMSLGDL
-254 DPTAKSAFR
+254 DPEIKDAFR
-263 APYETAALR
+263 SPYESSSRR

-281 IPVDDKHASDPELQ
+281 IPVDENHPSYSELQ
-295 RIGAD
+295 RVSAD

-351 VAGVVTDWLAA
+351 VAGVVTDWLRT
-362 QFPAA
+362 QFPARA
-367 ATFPVS
+367 AGTTAAAVS
-373 PKAAP
+373 SAAANL
-378 DSQATTDPTPSNEHA
+378 STTGDAPAENASASAPTPA
-393 AAASAMSGVPARP
+393 RGVTA
-406 VTGILDA
+406 ILDS
-413 RRDDESIAS
+413 RREDESIAS
-422 VDFSQNPAQQ
+422 VDFAQNPAQQ

-442 TSIANGLLDL
+442 TSIASGLLEL

-498 ATTSADPKWIIGEL
+498 ATTSADPQWIIGEL
-512 PGLSLARAFNWPGRR
+512 PGLGLARAFNWPGRR
-527 ISVSPLGPLQR
+527 ISVTPLNTVTAK
-538 RLFKV
+538 LFKV

-548 ALSRTPHRAEFPT
+548 ALSRTTHHAQPPT
-561 PAVTDDAAIL
+561 PAATDEAAIL

-602 VKEGTGLVAGFPPF
+602 VREGTGLVAGFPPF

-640 TASAIAD
+640 TASAISDA
-647 SIIAG
+647 IIAG
-652 SATMVFAS
+652 HSTMVFAS
-660 PAAYTNVAA
+660 PAAYKNVAA
-669 TASALDAEQKAAC
+669 TASERTDEQKAAC

-694 VPLELMEAIAVVF
+694 VPLELMDSIAEVF

-727 DRHGVAEAAA
+727 DRAGVAAADA
-737 TSNLGVCVGRPIDGV
+737 TANLGVCVGRPIDGV
-752 ELALAPI
+752 EMALAPI
-759 DASGTPADSLLQGTA
+759 DGSGASADVLEQGTA

-797 ATTAQSARDNLGGRT
+797 ATTAASARDDLDGRT

-840 PHGPVGPGGLEAL
+840 PRGPVGPGGLEAL
-853 IDSDEQVSR
+853 VDSDEQVSR
-862 SAVVGIGPAGTQS
+862 SSIVGIGPAGTQS

-892 PLDISARL
+892 PLDLTSRL
-900 RDQVARMI
+900 RELVAEVV
-908 GHDLTAVLVA
+908 GHDLTAVLIA

-923 DIRHNSKIDRSRLAA
+923 DIRHNSKIDRSRLAT
-938 WADHVLAGGSV
+938 WADRVLSGGSV
-949 RTKV
+949 RTTV

>member
-1 MKFPAR
+1 MIFPAR
-7 PATTPP
+7 PAQAPP

-18 DPAWSRIVDAQ
+18 DPAWSRIVEAK
-29 TEDGTHSFHVLD
+29 TPDGPHSFHVLD
-41 TLDVLTDAELEPSG
+41 TLEVLRAEGFEPSG

-70 RHLAQATVDS
+70 RHLAQATMDA
-80 ARAGGRVWRLI
+80 ARSGGRVWRLI
-91 APDQLEMGFSERLA
+91 APDQLDMGFSERLA
-105 HDSLPTPANAEVRR
+105 HESLPTPHGAEVRR
-119 ISQRIGDFD
+119 MSQRIDDFD
-128 AVATTLLAE
+128 AVVTSLLAE
-137 VAGSAATV
+137 VAGSSALD
-145 DASSAAAPVRSSGT
+145 DAVASA
-159 SAGSATTATAATTAT
+159 
-174 TTDHPIVT
+174 DHPIVT

-190 LSLGWAARNAD
+190 LSLGWAARNTD
-201 LVSAAISLNTAV
+201 LVSASISLNTAV
-213 HQPEDSPI
+213 HQPEDAPI

-241 DGFLRVTLSLGDL
+241 DGFLRVTMSLGDL
-254 DPTAKSAFR
+254 TPEIKDAFR
-263 APYETAALR
+263 SPYENASQR

-281 IPVDDKHASDPELQ
+281 IPVDENHPSYSELQ
-295 RIGAD
+295 RVGAD
-300 IAAFD
+300 IAAYE

-327 RQRLPQADV
+327 RQRLHQADV

-351 VAGVVTDWLAA
+351 VAGVVTDWLKT
-362 QFPAA
+362 QFPVGDAGADAASGTTAAENATAA
-367 ATFPVS
+367 A
-373 PKAAP
+373 
-378 DSQATTDPTPSNEHA
+378 
-393 AAASAMSGVPARP
+393 PARG
-406 VTGILDA
+406 VTAILDA
-413 RRDDESIAS
+413 RHDDESIAS
-422 VDFSQNPAQQ
+422 VDFAQNPAQQ

-442 TSIANGLLDL
+442 TSIAGGLLEL

-498 ATTSADPKWIIGEL
+498 ATTSADPQWIIGEL
-512 PGLSLARAFNWPGRR
+512 PGLGLARAFNWPGRR
-527 ISVSPLGPLQR
+527 ISVSPLGPVQAK
-538 RLFKV
+538 LFKV

-548 ALSRTPHRAEFPT
+548 ALSRTTHHAQLPT
-561 PAVTDDAAIL
+561 PAATDDAAIL

-602 VKEGTGLVAGFPPF
+602 VHEGTGLVAGFPPF

-640 TASAIAD
+640 TASAISDA
-647 SIIAG
+647 IIAG
-652 SATMVFAS
+652 HSTMVFAS
-660 PAAYTNVAA
+660 PAAYKNVAA
-669 TASALDAEQKAAC
+669 TAADLDEEQKAAC

-694 VPLELMEAIAVVF
+694 VPLDLMDSIAEVF

-727 DRHGVAEAAA
+727 DRAGVTAAAA

-752 ELALAPI
+752 ELALAAI
-759 DASGTPADSLLQGTA
+759 DDSGSSADTLEQGVE

-797 ATTAQSARDNLGGRT
+797 ATTAASARDDLDGRT

-840 PHGPVGPGGLEAL
+840 PRGPVGPGGLEAL

-862 SAVVGIGPAGTQS
+862 SSIVGIGPTGTQS

-892 PLDISARL
+892 PLDLTSRL
-900 RDQVARMI
+900 RELVAEVL

-938 WADHVLAGGSV
+938 WADHVLSGGSV

>member
-1 MKFPAR
+1 MRFPAR
-7 PATTPP
+7 PAQAPP

-18 DPAWSRIVDAQ
+18 DPAWSRIVEAK
-29 TEDGTHSFHVLD
+29 TPDGPHSFHVLD
-41 TLDVLTDAELEPSG
+41 TLEVLRAEGLEPSG

-70 RHLAQATVDS
+70 RHLAQATVDT
-80 ARAGGRVWRLI
+80 ARSGGRVWRLI
-91 APDQLEMGFSERLA
+91 APDQLDMGFSERLS
-105 HDSLPTPANAEVRR
+105 HESLPTPHGAEVRR
-119 ISQRIGDFD
+119 MSQRISDFD
-128 AVATTLLAE
+128 AVVSPLLAE
-137 VAGSAATV
+137 VAGRAASH
-145 DASSAAAPVRSSGT
+145 DGT
-159 SAGSATTATAATTAT
+159 AGA
-174 TTDHPIVT
+174 DHPIVT

-190 LSLGWAARNAD
+190 LSLGWAGRNTD
-201 LVSAAISLNTAV
+201 LVSASISLNTAV
-213 HQPEDSPI
+213 HQPEDAPI

-241 DGFLRVTLSLGDL
+241 DGFLRVTMSLGDL
-254 DPTAKSAFR
+254 SPAIKDAFR
-263 APYETAALR
+263 SPYENASRR

-281 IPVDDKHASDPELQ
+281 IPVDENHPSHSELQ
-295 RIGAD
+295 RVGAD
-300 IAAFD
+300 IAAIE

-336 HRFELGSHLVSEDYD
+336 HRFELGSHLVSEDHD
-351 VAGVVTDWLAA
+351 VAGVVTDWLEA
-362 QFPAA
+362 QFPAGSVA
-367 ATFPVS
+367 NDGAQSHSV
-373 PKAAP
+373 KASRAS
-378 DSQATTDPTPSNEHA
+378 DSERVDDSTPSR
-393 AAASAMSGVPARP
+393 GVTA
-406 VTGILDA
+406 ILDA
-413 RRDDESIAS
+413 RHDDDSIAS
-422 VDFSQNPAQQ
+422 VDFAQNPAQQ
-432 ITWRHLWHVT
+432 ISWRHLWHVT
-442 TSIANGLLDL
+442 TSIAGGLLEL

-498 ATTSADPKWIIGEL
+498 ATTSADPQWIIGEL
-512 PGLSLARAFNWPGRR
+512 PGLGLARAFNWPGRR
-527 ISVSPLGPLQR
+527 ISVSPLGSVQAKL
-538 RLFKV
+538 LKV

-548 ALSRTPHRAEFPT
+548 ALSRTTHHAQLPT
-561 PAVTDDAAIL
+561 PAATDDAAIL

-602 VKEGTGLVAGFPPF
+602 VREGTGLVAGFPPF

-640 TASAIAD
+640 TASAISDA
-647 SIIAG
+647 IIAG
-652 SATMVFAS
+652 HSTMVFAS
-660 PAAYTNVAA
+660 PAAYKNVAA
-669 TASALDAEQKAAC
+669 TASDRDEEQKAAC

-694 VPLELMEAIAVVF
+694 VPLDLMDSIAEVF

-727 DRHGVAEAAA
+727 DRAGVAAADA
-737 TSNLGVCVGRPIDGV
+737 TPNLGVCVGRPIDGV

-759 DASGTPADSLLQGTA
+759 DDSGESSDSLLQGDA
-774 AQGRLGEFVVSA
+774 AQGHLGEFVVSA

-797 ATTAQSARDNLGGRT
+797 ATTAASARDDLDGRT

-840 PHGPVGPGGLEAL
+840 PRGPVGPGGLEAL

-862 SAVVGIGPAGTQS
+862 SSIVGIGPQGTQS

-892 PLDISARL
+892 PLSLSARL
-900 RDQVARMI
+900 RELVDEVV

-923 DIRHNSKIDRSRLAA
+923 DIRHNSKIDRSRLAL

-949 RTKV
+949 RAKV

>member
-1 MKFPAR
+1 MRFPAR
-7 PATTPP
+7 PAQAPP

-18 DPAWSRIVDAQ
+18 DPAWSRIVEAE
-29 TEDGTHSFHVLD
+29 TLDGPHSFHVLD
-41 TLDVLTDAELEPSG
+41 TLEVLQAEGLEPSG

-70 RHLAQATVDS
+70 RHLAQATVDT
-80 ARAGGRVWRLI
+80 ARSGGRVWRLI
-91 APDQLEMGFSERLA
+91 APDQLDMGYSERLA
-105 HDSLPTPANAEVRR
+105 HESLPTPHGAEVRR
-119 ISQRIGDFD
+119 MSQRITDFD
-128 AVATTLLAE
+128 SVVSPLLTE
-137 VAGSAATV
+137 VAGSS
-145 DASSAAAPVRSSGT
+145 ASHERADDPASARHAD
-159 SAGSATTATAATTAT
+159 TAFA
-174 TTDHPIVT
+174 DHPIVT

-190 LSLGWAARNAD
+190 LSLGWAARNTG
-201 LVSAAISLNTAV
+201 LVSASISLNTAV
-213 HQPEDSPI
+213 HQPDDEPI

-241 DGFLRVTLSLGDL
+241 DGFLRVTMSLGDIAPEVR
-254 DPTAKSAFR
+254 DAFR
-263 APYETAALR
+263 SPYEKASLR

-281 IPVDDKHASDPELQ
+281 IPVDETHPSHSELQ
-295 RIGAD
+295 RVGAD

-305 HPALLVWGPKDP
+305 HPTLLVWGPRDP

-351 VAGVVTDWLAA
+351 VAGVVSDWLEA
-362 QFPAA
+362 QFPLDGGGVNTAAEAPA
-367 ATFPVS
+367 ATNTS
-373 PKAAP
+373 AAP
-378 DSQATTDPTPSNEHA
+378 
-393 AAASAMSGVPARP
+393 ARA
-406 VTGILDA
+406 VTAILDA
-413 RRDDESIAS
+413 RRDDETVAS
-422 VDFSQNPAQQ
+422 VDFAQNPAQQ

-442 TSIANGLLDL
+442 TSIAGGLLEL

-498 ATTSADPKWIIGEL
+498 ATTSADPQWIIGEL
-512 PGLSLARAFNWPGRR
+512 PGLGLARAFNWPGRR
-527 ISVSPLGPLQR
+527 ISVSPLGSVQAKL
-538 RLFKV
+538 LKV

-548 ALSRTPHRAEFPT
+548 ALSRTTHHTHLPT
-561 PAVTDDAAIL
+561 PAATEDAAIL

-593 AAVLTRVFD
+593 ASVLSRVFD
-602 VKEGTGLVAGFPPF
+602 VREGTGLVAGFPPF

-640 TASAIAD
+640 TASAISDA
-647 SIIAG
+647 IIAG
-652 SATMVFAS
+652 QSTMVFAS
-660 PAAYTNVAA
+660 PAAYRNVAA
-669 TASALDAEQKAAC
+669 TAAELSQEQKAAC

-694 VPLELMEAIAVVF
+694 VPLELMDSIAEVF
-707 PNASI
+707 PNAGI

-727 DRHGVAEAAA
+727 DRAGVSAAEA
-737 TSNLGVCVGRPIDGV
+737 TPNLGVCVGRPIDGV

-759 DASGTPADSLLQGTA
+759 DDSGSSAPALERGGD
-774 AQGRLGEFVVSA
+774 AQERLGEFVVSA

-797 ATTAQSARDNLGGRT
+797 ATTAASVRDDLDGRT

-840 PHGPVGPGGLEAL
+840 PRGPVGPGGLEAL

-862 SAVVGIGPAGTQS
+862 SAIVGIGPAGTQA
-875 LVAVLDAEGTD
+875 LVAVLDAEGTE

-892 PLDISARL
+892 PLELTSRL
-900 RDQVARMI
+900 RELTAEVL

-918 PTFPT
+918 PMFPT
-923 DIRHNSKIDRSRLAA
+923 DIRHNSKIDRSRLAT
-938 WADHVLAGGSV
+938 WADRVLSGGSV

>member
-1 MKFPAR
+1 MRFPAR
-7 PATTPP
+7 PAQAPP

-18 DPAWSRIVDAQ
+18 DPAWSRIVEA
-29 TEDGTHSFHVLD
+29 TTPAGPHSFHVLD
-41 TLDVLTDAELEPSG
+41 TIEVLRAEGLEPSG

-70 RHLAQATVDS
+70 RHLAQATVDT

-91 APDQLEMGFSERLA
+91 APDQLDMGYSERLA
-105 HDSLPTPANAEVRR
+105 HESLPTPHGAEVRR
-119 ISQRIGDFD
+119 MSQRIDDFD
-128 AVATTLLAE
+128 AVVTPLLAE
-137 VAGSAATV
+137 AAGSAAPT
-145 DASSAAAPVRSSGT
+145 DSAASS
-159 SAGSATTATAATTAT
+159 
-174 TTDHPIVT
+174 DHPIVT

-190 LSLGWAARNAD
+190 LSLGWAARNTD
-201 LVSAAISLNTAV
+201 LVSASISLNTAV
-213 HQPEDSPI
+213 HQPEDAPI

-241 DGFLRVTLSLGDL
+241 DGFLRVTMSLGDL
-254 DPTAKSAFR
+254 DPEIKDAFR
-263 APYETAALR
+263 SPYENSSRR

-281 IPVDDKHASDPELQ
+281 IPVDENHPSYSELQ
-295 RIGAD
+295 RVGAD

-327 RQRLPQADV
+327 RQRLSQADV

-351 VAGVVTDWLAA
+351 VAGVVTDWLRT
-362 QFPAA
+362 QFPARGAGADA
-367 ATFPVS
+367 ASDSSAADNEATAKRAPAS
-373 PKAAP
+373 KDESAAAP
-378 DSQATTDPTPSNEHA
+378 AR
-393 AAASAMSGVPARP
+393 GVTA
-406 VTGILDA
+406 ILDA
-413 RRDDESIAS
+413 RHDDESIAS
-422 VDFSQNPAQQ
+422 VDFAQNPAQQ

-442 TSIANGLLDL
+442 TSIANGLLEL

-498 ATTSADPKWIIGEL
+498 ATTSADPQWIIGEL
-512 PGLSLARAFNWPGRR
+512 PGLGLARAFNWPGRR
-527 ISVSPLGPLQR
+527 ISVSPLGTVAAK
-538 RLFKV
+538 LFKV

-548 ALSRTPHRAEFPT
+548 ALSRTTHHAQLPL
-561 PAVTDDAAIL
+561 PAATDDAAIL

-602 VKEGTGLVAGFPPF
+602 VREGTGLVAGFPPF

-640 TASAIAD
+640 TASAISDA
-647 SIIAG
+647 IIAG
-652 SATMVFAS
+652 HSTMVFAS
-660 PAAYTNVAA
+660 PAAYKNVAA
-669 TASALDAEQKAAC
+669 TAAELDEEQKAAC

-694 VPLELMEAIAVVF
+694 VPMELMDSIAEVF

-727 DRHGVAEAAA
+727 DRAGVAAADA
-737 TSNLGVCVGRPIDGV
+737 TPNLGVCVGRPIDGV

-759 DASGTPADSLLQGTA
+759 DDTGASADVLEQGSA

-797 ATTAQSARDNLGGRT
+797 ATTADSARDDLDGRT

-840 PHGPVGPGGLEAL
+840 PLGPVGPGGLEAL
-853 IDSDEQVSR
+853 IDSDAQVSR
-862 SAVVGIGPAGTQS
+862 SSIVGIGPAGTQS

-886 LSPGLA
+886 LAPGLA
-892 PLDISARL
+892 PLDLTSRL
-900 RDQVARMI
+900 RELVAEVV

-923 DIRHNSKIDRSRLAA
+923 DIRHNSKIDRSRLAN
-938 WADHVLAGGSV
+938 WADHVLSGGSV

>member
-1 MKFPAR
+1 
-7 PATTPP
+7 
-13 KLPEW
+13 
-18 DPAWSRIVDAQ
+18 
-29 TEDGTHSFHVLD
+29 
-41 TLDVLTDAELEPSG
+41 
-55 TILALH
+55 
-61 GNPTWSYLW
+61 
-70 RHLAQATVDS
+70 
-80 ARAGGRVWRLI
+80 
-91 APDQLEMGFSERLA
+91 
-105 HDSLPTPANAEVRR
+105 
-119 ISQRIGDFD
+119 
-128 AVATTLLAE
+128 
-137 VAGSAATV
+137 
-145 DASSAAAPVRSSGT
+145 
-159 SAGSATTATAATTAT
+159 
-174 TTDHPIVT
+174 
-182 IGHDWGGV
+182 
-190 LSLGWAARNAD
+190 
-201 LVSAAISLNTAV
+201 
-213 HQPEDSPI
+213 
-221 PAPLRATLAG
+221 
-231 PMLPTATVVT
+231 TATVVT
-241 DGFLRVTLSLGDL
+241 DGFLRVTMSLGDL
-254 DPTAKSAFR
+254 DPEIKDAFR
-263 APYETAALR
+263 SPYDNASLR

-281 IPVDDKHASDPELQ
+281 IPVDENHPSYSELQ
-295 RIGAD
+295 RVGAD
-300 IAAFD
+300 IAANE

-351 VAGVVTDWLAA
+351 VAGVVTDWLET
-362 QFPAA
+362 QFPASTDTNA
-367 ATFPVS
+367 DNVQS
-373 PKAAP
+373 PDAEP
-378 DSQATTDPTPSNEHA
+378 
-393 AAASAMSGVPARP
+393 PARG
-406 VTGILDA
+406 VTAILDA
-413 RRDDESIAS
+413 RHDDESIAS
-422 VDFSQNPAQQ
+422 VDFAQNPAQQ
-432 ITWRHLWHVT
+432 ISWRHLWHVT
-442 TSIANGLLDL
+442 TSIAGGLLEL

-498 ATTSADPKWIIGEL
+498 ATTSADPQWIIGEL
-512 PGLSLARAFNWPGRR
+512 PGLGLARAFNWPGRR
-527 ISVSPLGPLQR
+527 ISVSPLGAVQAKL
-538 RLFKV
+538 LKV

-548 ALSRTPHRAEFPT
+548 ALSRTTHHAQLPT
-561 PAVTDDAAIL
+561 PAATDDAAIL

-602 VKEGTGLVAGFPPF
+602 VREGTGLVAGFPPF

-640 TASAIAD
+640 TASAISDA
-647 SIIAG
+647 IIAG
-652 SATMVFAS
+652 HSTMVFAS
-660 PAAYTNVAA
+660 PAAYKNVAA
-669 TASALDAEQKAAC
+669 TASDLDEEQKAAC

-694 VPLELMEAIAVVF
+694 VPLELMDSIAEVF

-727 DRHGVAEAAA
+727 DRAGVAAADA
-737 TSNLGVCVGRPIDGV
+737 TANLGVCVGRPIDGV

-759 DASGTPADSLLQGTA
+759 DDSGASADVLEQGVD
-774 AQGRLGEFVVSA
+774 AQGHLGEFVVSA

-797 ATTAQSARDNLGGRT
+797 ATTAASARDDLDGRT

-840 PHGPVGPGGLEAL
+840 PRGPVGPGGLEAL

-862 SAVVGIGPAGTQS
+862 SSIVGIGPAGTQS
-875 LVAVLDAEGTD
+875 LVAVLDAEGTE

-892 PLDISARL
+892 PLDLTARL
-900 RDQVARMI
+900 RELVADTV
-908 GHDLTAVLVA
+908 GHDLTAVLIA

-923 DIRHNSKIDRSRLAA
+923 DIRHNSKIDRSRLAT
-938 WADHVLAGGSV
+938 WADHVLSGGSV

>member
-1 MKFPAR
+1 MRFPAR
-7 PATTPP
+7 PAQAPP

-18 DPAWSRIVDAQ
+18 DPAWSRIVEAK
-29 TEDGTHSFHVLD
+29 TPDGPHSFHVLD
-41 TLDVLTDAELEPSG
+41 TLEVLRAEGLEPSG

-70 RHLAQATVDS
+70 RHLAQATVDA
-80 ARAGGRVWRLI
+80 ARSGGRVWRLI
-91 APDQLEMGFSERLA
+91 APDQLDMGFSERLA
-105 HDSLPTPANAEVRR
+105 HESLPTPHGAEVRR
-119 ISQRIGDFD
+119 MSQRIDDFD
-128 AVATTLLAE
+128 AVVTSLLAE
-137 VAGSAATV
+137 VTG
-145 DASSAAAPVRSSGT
+145 SSAPNDAAA
-159 SAGSATTATAATTAT
+159 SAE
-174 TTDHPIVT
+174 HPIVT

-190 LSLGWAARNAD
+190 LSLGWAARNTD
-201 LVSAAISLNTAV
+201 LVSASISLNTAV
-213 HQPEDSPI
+213 HQPEDAPI

-241 DGFLRVTLSLGDL
+241 DGFLRVTMSLGDL
-254 DPTAKSAFR
+254 DPEIKDAFR
-263 APYETAALR
+263 SPYANASQR

-281 IPVDDKHASDPELQ
+281 IPVNENHPSYSELQ
-295 RIGAD
+295 RVGAD
-300 IAAFD
+300 IAAYE
-305 HPALLVWGPKDP
+305 HPALLVRGPKDP

-351 VAGVVTDWLAA
+351 VAGVVTDWLNTLFPVDDAGAIAA
-362 QFPAA
+362 SGTSAAENTTAA
-367 ATFPVS
+367 A
-373 PKAAP
+373 
-378 DSQATTDPTPSNEHA
+378 
-393 AAASAMSGVPARP
+393 PARG
-406 VTGILDA
+406 VTAILDA
-413 RRDDESIAS
+413 RHDDESIAS
-422 VDFSQNPAQQ
+422 VDFAQNPAQQ

-442 TSIANGLLDL
+442 TSIAGGLLEL

-498 ATTSADPKWIIGEL
+498 ATTSADPQWIIGEL
-512 PGLSLARAFNWPGRR
+512 PGLGLARAFNWPGRR
-527 ISVSPLGPLQR
+527 ISVSPLGPVQAK
-538 RLFKV
+538 LFKV

-548 ALSRTPHRAEFPT
+548 ALSRTTHHAQLPT
-561 PAVTDDAAIL
+561 PAATDDAVIL

-602 VKEGTGLVAGFPPF
+602 VHEGTGLVAGFPPF

-640 TASAIAD
+640 TASAISDA
-647 SIIAG
+647 IIAG
-652 SATMVFAS
+652 HSTMVFAS
-660 PAAYTNVAA
+660 PAAYKNVAA
-669 TASALDAEQKAAC
+669 TASDLDEEQKAAC

-694 VPLELMEAIAVVF
+694 VPLDLMDSIAEVF

-727 DRHGVAEAAA
+727 DRAGVTAAAA

-759 DASGTPADSLLQGTA
+759 DDSGASADVLEQGTA

-797 ATTAQSARDNLGGRT
+797 ATTAASARDDLDGRT

-840 PHGPVGPGGLEAL
+840 PRGPVGPGGLEAL

-862 SAVVGIGPAGTQS
+862 SSIVGIGPTGTQS
-875 LVAVLDAEGTD
+875 LVAVLDAEGTY

-892 PLDISARL
+892 PLDLTSRL
-900 RDQVARMI
+900 RELVAEVL

-923 DIRHNSKIDRSRLAA
+923 DIRHNSKIDRSRLAT
-938 WADHVLAGGSV
+938 WADHVLSGGSV